1 MAGRPNWMLVDG
13 SSMIFRA
20 FFALPVTMTS
30 PDGRPVNGVRG
41 LLDRLASLLMTRHPR
56 SLAVATDQDWRPA
69 WRVKALP
76 TYKSHRVAEPIPPQ
90 LAPQMPLIEAVLG
103 AIGLN
108 VIGAKDFEAEDVI
121 ASLVAKVETPIEIAS
136 GDRDLFALVR
146 DRDVIVL
153 YPEKGGLKEVDEAEI
168 ERRYGIPGRA
178 YADFAILRGDPS
190 DGLPGVPGIGEK
202 TAAGMVRRYGG
213 LDGMLAALNWS
224 PEIVDYVKRA
234 RTVVAPVTN
243 IELPPPQPGLPA
255 KPADPEK
262 LEKLTRELGIEA
274 SVGRLLAALAA
285 NA

>member
-1 MAGRPNWMLVDG
+1 MSDPLNWRLRRNRRPLNYYVWRAATLWIPLVFFLLFTLGPFWYMLV
-13 SSMIFRA
+13 I
-20 FFALPVTMTS
+20 ALK
-30 PDGRPVNGVRG
+30 DQQLEVNNPAVRTVW
-41 LLDRLASLLMTRHPR
+41 A
-56 SLAVATDQDWRPA
+56 
-69 WRVKALP
+69 RVGCPKP
-76 TYKSHRVAEPIPPQ
+76 
-90 LAPQMPLIEAVLG
+90 
-103 AIGLN
+103 
-108 VIGAKDFEAEDVI
+108 
-121 ASLVAKVETPIEIAS
+121 
-136 GDRDLFALVR
+136 